1 MFGHL
6 VSKLTLNLVL
16 SHLASSMGGPSLH
29 TLVLTLKVVNLGM
42 GLNFMMV
49 NMVNKMNMVKCDVC
63 PPVDGLEDALSAH
76 PAGD

>member
-1 MFGHL
+1 MH
-6 VSKLTLNLVL
+6 V

-42 GLNFMMV
+42 GLNCEYGEYGEYDEV
-49 NMVNKMNMVKCDVC
+49 VY